1 MGCNAVR
8 VGVTAG
14 PYGGI
19 SRQNSPNTDG
29 KWIVGSEG
37 IIGRLRMEVT
47 KTITVKFTRPD
58 GTIIV
63 VTLTIKVK

>member
-1 MGCNAVR
+1 MR

-19 SRQNSPNTDG
+19 SSQNSPNTDG

-37 IIGRLRMEVT
+37 IIWRLRMEVT